1 MPEIGYEQF
10 FFVLRLISVGSRSME
25 NKSLEAV
32 SLFSVSEQ
40 LKLNIFKT
48 KISLENNAA
57 VE

>member
-1 MPEIGYEQF
+1 
-10 FFVLRLISVGSRSME
+10 ME

-32 SLFSVSEQ
+32 SLFSEQ
-40 LKLNIFKT
+40 LNIFRT